1 MTTANFT
8 TDPEIIKTVPKV
20 DLCAC
25 QVPLPFEFSM
35 AYQPIWDARDQRVFA
50 YEALVRGT
58 KGESAGQILSQVTV
72 KNKYAFDQACRVTA
86 IRLATQLGV
95 CEDTFLSI
103 NFLPNAIYDPETC
116 IRATLEAAQ
125 TYNFPHNRILF
136 EMTEHE
142 SMDDTSHF
150 KTIVEAY
157 QRLGFTTAID
167 DFGQGY
173 SGLHLLSNFQPNIIK
188 IDMELVQGCSKSD
201 IKRGILEGI
210 VVMAERLGIDLIA
223 EGIEDWADMETLVG
237 LGIRYHQGFRLAR
250 PGFETLPE
258 VDTSEAAI
266 LKG

>member
-8 TDPEIIKTVPKV
+8 TDSEIIKTVPKV
-20 DLCAC
+20 ELCAC
-25 QVPLPFEFSM
+25 QVPLPFEFTM
-35 AYQPIWDARDQRVFA
+35 AYQPIWDALEQRVFA

-58 KGESAGQILSQVTV
+58 GGESAGQILSQVTT

-86 IRLATQLGV
+86 IRLATELGIKS
-95 CEDTFLSI
+95 DAFLSI

-116 IRATLEAAQ
+116 IRATLAAARK
-125 TYNFPHNRILF
+125 YHFPHNRILF

-173 SGLHLLSNFQPNIIK
+173 SGLHLLANFQPNIIK
-188 IDMELVQGCSKSD
+188 IDMELVQGCARSK
-201 IKRGILEGI
+201 IKQGILEGI
-210 VVMAERLGIDLIA
+210 VLMADRLGVDLIA
-223 EGIEDWADMETLVG
+223 EGIEEWADMETLVG

-250 PGFETLPE
+250 PGFERLPD
-258 VDTSEAAI
+258 VDTSGATT